1 MTQDE
6 LIDSH
11 VSLVQCTRAVDALVT
26 HESKAE
32 EARNENEL
40 LSGKEQNVWL
50 VVTVKKMAPS
60 HKIKPVKMYV
70 AWPFRW
76 DVY

>member
-1 MTQDE
+1 MAQDE
-6 LIDSH
+6 LIDAH
-11 VSLVQCTRAVDALVT
+11 VSLVQCTRAVDALVA

-40 LSGKEQNVWL
+40 LPAKEQHIWL

-60 HKIKPVKMYV
+60 HKIKPVKMHV
-70 AWPFRW
+70 A
-76 DVY
+76 